1 MSSNI
6 FDASGMATIGDSGSP
21 QSFAR
26 AFTDALKNFLDEN
39 HLGQSEAARKL
50 GIETVEEG
58 KRKGGAR
65 ISSYCCGRAKP
76 DAEILYL
83 LCAKLGFNFEYN
95 GFRITAETMNGKR
108 PKPSGEPSKQLT
120 FEFERQF
127 NLTRKQGIVTVKVRR
142 RTGRIDVSL
151 SLDGKTA

>member
-1 MSSNI
+1 
-6 FDASGMATIGDSGSP
+6 MATVGDSGTP
-21 QSFAR
+21 QSFTS
-26 AFTDALKNFLDEN
+26 AFSDALKKFLGDN

-50 GIETVEEG
+50 GIEATEEG

-83 LCAKLGFNFEYN
+83 LCAKLGFHFEYN

-108 PKPSGEPSKQLT
+108 PKVAAEPAKQLT
-120 FEFERQF
+120 FDFERQF
-127 NLTRKQGIVTVKVRR
+127 NLTRRQGTVMVKVKRR
-142 RTGRIDVSL
+142 IRRIDVSL
-151 SLDGKTA
+151 SLDGKAA